1 MIQAFL
7 ANQELKVKLDHLDHL
22 VSRDNLDHLGNREPV
37 EAQVRQVLLVTLA
50 KQEAVVP
57 LV

>member
-1 MIQAFL
+1 MIQGFL
-7 ANQELKVKLDHLDHL
+7 ANQELQVKLDHLDHL
-22 VSRDNLDHLGNREPV
+22 VSRDNLDHLGNKAPV
-37 EAQVRQVLLVTLA
+37 AAQVRQVLLATLA